1 MYAQLLP
8 DILSSRIP
16 KMADGKQYPVAGAR
30 VLGEAH
36 AALQRRGELGLGRRG
51 RRRGRRRHRET
62 RTELEPEAKPG
73 SLRCET

>member
-30 VLGEAH
+30 ALGEGCP
-36 AALQRRGELGLGRRG
+36 ALMQLDAGGAFAD
-51 RRRGRRRHRET
+51 T
-62 RTELEPEAKPG
+62 A
-73 SLRCET
+73 SLQ